1 MKAIMRILQDARNTE
16 RKWKRVVGQVG
27 TPPPEQFRRFA
38 MVDILTYLSTAM
50 NIYNGNLN
58 KRFF

>member
-16 RKWKRVVGQVG
+16 RKWKRVVGQVDA
-27 TPPPEQFRRFA
+27 PPLEQFRRFA
-38 MVDILTYLSTAM
+38 EVDILTYLSTAM